1 MSMINFLRK
10 LNILTDTTIEGVMI
24 FSSNDKIE
32 HINMLPTLY
41 DVFLSIKIECGCYSW
56 TLR

>member
-41 DVFLSIKIECGCYSW
+41 DVFLSIKIECGCYS
-56 TLR
+56 